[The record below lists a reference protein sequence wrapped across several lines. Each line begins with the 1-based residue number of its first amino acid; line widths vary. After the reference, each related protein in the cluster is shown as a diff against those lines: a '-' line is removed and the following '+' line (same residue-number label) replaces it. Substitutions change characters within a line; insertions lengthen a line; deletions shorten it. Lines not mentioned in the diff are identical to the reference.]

1 MQNDYHLVILSVS
14 EESPKSVN
22 KRKIFHYVQDDK
34 AKR

>member
-22 KRKIFHYVQDDK
+22 KREILHYVQDDI

>member
-22 KRKIFHYVQDDK
+22 KRETLHYV
-34 AKR
+34 